1 MRSSHIRFRVLLL
14 AAIAAHS
21 YAGAQSADSSARPEP
36 PDDWW
41 LGFHGGSVW
50 SSHSGVPMWDPLSG
64 EIEADGF
71 GYAVGLDA
79 TIRAGVYWYM
89 AAVMDFEAWHATSAQ
104 SRDVELAMIEGVVDD
119 TVVRRAEVI
128 VETEIDYAT
137 VRQAVLYGVVVLG
150 SMETTHLAFELGPT
164 FSLVVVGNLRR
175 KMRLDPSESGR
186 FANPNG
192 LPVTNDGRTVL
203 LFDSD
208 IPRRVANRLGML
220 GGLRVWHRFLPAV
233 DAWAALRYDVA
244 LTNVDDA
251 GRWRASALLL
261 TVGLQLDM

>member
-21 YAGAQSADSSARPEP
+21 YADAQPADSSARPEP

-50 SSHSGVPMWDPLSG
+50 SSHSGVPMWEPLSG
-64 EIEADGF
+64 EVGADGL
-71 GYAVGLDA
+71 GYVVGLDA
-79 TIRAGVYWYM
+79 TIRAGDYWYM
-89 AAVMDFEAWHATSAQ
+89 AAVIDFEAWHATSAQ

-150 SMETTHLAFELGPT
+150 SVETTRLAFELGPT
-164 FSLVVVGNLRR
+164 FSLFVVGNLRR
-175 KMRLDPSESGR
+175 QMRLDPSESGR
-186 FANPNG
+186 FANPSG
-192 LPVTNDGRTVL
+192 LPVTNDGRTMM

-208 IPRRVANRLGML
+208 IPRRVANRLGIL
-220 GGLRVWHRFLPAV
+220 GGLRAWHRVSAAL

-244 LTNVDDA
+244 LTNVDEA
-251 GRWRASALLL
+251 GRWSASAVLL
-261 TVGLQLDM
+261 TVGLELDI